1 MASNQVL
8 SEEVLSMT
16 QFGGFRLRTGWED
29 LQPKLGAFKWDYV
42 DSILA
47 ACRTHGKKLGLG
59 VAAGVASPNPE
70 TWTVGGAEKFT
81 LAPDD
86 ISIEKQ
92 EPDMNIPFDP
102 KFQALWLPFI
112 KAMGLRYDSNPD
124 VGYVVVSGLMQ
135 LMENRLVM
143 TQGDLAR
150 MEDAAK
156 RYGFASFSVGWQDA
170 GQKIVTAFCQAF
182 PTTQVMLTTATVAPN
197 GIKDNDLL
205 TKWAKAQFPGQFGT
219 MTAGC
224 HALLPPYPVPGE
236 LSTFPKGDQPISAS
250 SDTTRFYKV
259 PPVPYPTGDKPI
271 VDLYGN
277 AAGKSDMYLETYMSD
292 AKNALFK
299 QAIINGNKLLVANA
313 AGQPA

>member
-8 SEEVLSMT
+8 SQDILNMT
-16 QFGGFRLRTGWED
+16 HFGGFRLRTGWED
-29 LQPKLGAFKWDYV
+29 IQPKLGAYKWDYIDKV
-42 DSILA
+42 LA
-47 ACRTHGKKLGLG
+47 DCRAHGKKLGLG

-70 TWTVGGAEKFT
+70 TWSVGGAEKFT

-102 KFQALWLPFI
+102 KFQALWFPFI
-112 KAMGLRYDSNPD
+112 DAMGARYDANPD
-124 VGYVVVSGLMQ
+124 LGYVVVSGLMQ

-143 TQGDLAR
+143 TAGDLAR
-150 MEDAAK
+150 MEDAAH
-156 RYGFASFSVGWQDA
+156 RYGFASFSVAWQDA
-170 GQKIVTAFCQAF
+170 AQKTVTRFCAAF

-205 TKWAKAQFPGQFGT
+205 TKWAKPQFPGQFGT

-236 LSTFPKGDQPISAS
+236 LSTFPKGDQPISAAA
-250 SDTTRFYKV
+250 DTTRFYKV
-259 PPVPYPTGDKPI
+259 PPVPFPTDPKPI

-277 AAGKSDMYLETYMSD
+277 AAGKSDMYLETYMADVKKSV
-292 AKNALFK
+292 NF
-299 QAIINGNKLLVANA
+299 QAIIDGNKLLVANA